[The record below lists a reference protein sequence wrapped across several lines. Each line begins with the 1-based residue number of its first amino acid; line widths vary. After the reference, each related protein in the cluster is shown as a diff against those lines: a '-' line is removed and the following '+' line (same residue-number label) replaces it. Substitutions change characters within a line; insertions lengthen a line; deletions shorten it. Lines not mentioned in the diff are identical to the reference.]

1 MDDNRSL
8 QVRCPAKVNL
18 GLAVL
23 GRRDD
28 GYHDVETIL
37 AAISLGDNLT
47 VHRAERLSLTVH
59 GQPGIPTDR
68 RNLVWRAAE
77 AFAAATGT
85 PPAARIEIS
94 KHIPLGSGLGGGS
107 SDAAGTLVALNRLQ
121 GDPLDLEQLQGLAA
135 GLGSD
140 VPFFLEGGIALAEGR
155 GERLTR
161 LAQRKVYIVLAFPN
175 AAVSTAWAYKQLT
188 AEDFGNLPR
197 EEIEGWLSG
206 GEAPPEL
213 PNAFATKIVRFF
225 HEIGRTLDALRASG
239 LKPVSLS
246 GSGACCFGVASG
258 EKGAFQLANELESRG
273 IASIPTE
280 VIDKGVSMVENKKA

>member
-1 MDDNRSL
+1 MDDTRSF

-28 GYHDVETIL
+28 GFHEVETIL

-47 VHRAERLSLTVH
+47 VRLADRLSLAVH

-68 RNLVWRAAE
+68 RNLAWRAAE
-77 AFAAATGT
+77 AFAAAAGT
-85 PPAARIEIS
+85 PPGAHIEIS
-94 KHIPLGSGLGGGS
+94 KHIPPGSGLGGGS
-107 SDAAGTLVALNRLQ
+107 SDAAGALAALNRLH
-121 GDPLDLEQLQGLAA
+121 GDPLDRERLHGLAA

-161 LAQRKVYIVLAFPN
+161 LAQKKIHIVLAFPQ

-188 AEDFGNLPR
+188 EEDFAKLPR

-206 GEAPPEL
+206 GTVPSEL
-213 PNAFATKIVRFF
+213 PNAFAAKIIRFF
-225 HEIGRTLDALRASG
+225 HEIGRILDVLRASG

-246 GSGACCFGVASG
+246 GSGACCFGVARD
-258 EKGAFQLANELESRG
+258 EKEAFQLTRELESSG

-280 VIDKGVSMVENKKA
+280 VIDKGVSMVENKIA

>member
-1 MDDNRSL
+1 MDDIRSL

-28 GYHDVETIL
+28 GYHDVETVL

-47 VHRAERLSLTVH
+47 VQPADRLSLTVH

-85 PPAARIEIS
+85 PPTVKIEIS
-94 KHIPLGSGLGGGS
+94 KHIPPGSGLGGGS
-107 SDAAGTLVALNRLQ
+107 SDAAGTLVALNRLH
-121 GDPLDLEQLQGLAA
+121 GELLDGEQLQGLAA

-140 VPFFLEGGIALAEGR
+140 VPFFLRGGIALAEGR

-161 LAQRKVYIVLAFPN
+161 FAHKKIHIVLAFPK

-188 AEDFGNLPR
+188 AEDFAKLPR
-197 EEIEGWLSG
+197 EKIMGWLEG
-206 GEAPPEL
+206 GDTPPEL
-213 PNAFATKIVRFF
+213 PNAFAAKIIRFF

-246 GSGACCFGVASG
+246 GSGACCFGVAGG
-258 EKGAFQLANELESRG
+258 EKEAFELTSELESRG

-280 VIDKGVSMVENKKA
+280 VIDKGVSIIENEIA

>member
-1 MDDNRSL
+1 MDEILSL

-28 GYHDVETIL
+28 GFHDVETIL

-47 VHRAERLSLTVH
+47 VRLADRLSLTVH

-77 AFAAATGT
+77 AFAAAAGT
-85 PPAARIEIS
+85 SPGARIEIS
-94 KHIPLGSGLGGGS
+94 KHVPPGSGLGGGS
-107 SDAAGTLVALNRLQ
+107 SDAAGTLAALNRLH
-121 GDPLDLEQLQGLAA
+121 GDPLDRERLHGLAA
-135 GLGSD
+135 GLGAD
-140 VPFFLEGGIALAEGR
+140 VPFFLDGGIALAEGR

-161 LAQRKVYIVLAFPN
+161 LGHKKIHIVLAFPQ
-175 AAVSTAWAYKQLT
+175 AAVSTAWAYKQLS
-188 AEDFGNLPR
+188 AENFGKLPR

-206 GEAPPEL
+206 GAAPPEL
-213 PNAFATKIVRFF
+213 PNAFTAKIIRSFQ
-225 HEIGRTLDALRASG
+225 EIGRTLDVLRASG

-246 GSGACCFGVASG
+246 GSGSCCFGVARD
-258 EKGAFQLANELESRG
+258 EKEAFGLARELESRG

-280 VIDKGVSMVENKKA
+280 VLDKGVSMVENKIA

>member
-1 MDDNRSL
+1 MDEIRSL
-8 QVRCPAKVNL
+8 LLRCPAKINL

-47 VHRAERLSLTVH
+47 VHRSDRLSLTVH
-59 GQPGIPTDR
+59 GRPGIPTDR
-68 RNLVWRAAE
+68 RNLVWRTAE

-94 KHIPLGSGLGGGS
+94 KHIPPGSGLGGGS
-107 SDAAGTLVALNRLQ
+107 SDAAGTLVALNRLH
-121 GDPLDLEQLQGLAA
+121 GDPLDRDRLNGLAA
-135 GLGSD
+135 GLGAD

-155 GERLTR
+155 GERLTK
-161 LAQRKVYIVLAFPN
+161 LAHKKIPIVLAFPK
-175 AAVSTAWAYKQLT
+175 AAVSTLWAYKQLS
-188 AEDFGNLPR
+188 AEDFGSLPR
-197 EEIEGWLSG
+197 EEIEGWLAG
-206 GEAPPEL
+206 GTAPPEL
-213 PNAFATKIVRFF
+213 PNAFTGKISRFF
-225 HEIGRTLDALRASG
+225 HEIGRTLDALRDLG

-246 GSGACCFGVASG
+246 GSGACCFGIARD
-258 EKGAFQLANELESRG
+258 EKEAFQLTRELESRG

-280 VIDKGVSMVENKKA
+280 VIDKGVSIVEN